1 MKCGRP
7 KPKGEQ
13 AAGAEG
19 GSAGGREG
27 LRGRQLSPLAR
38 ASVNAAEQSGLWG
51 LFFLKKYICI
61 YITGR
66 TTEGPGVKSLWLFE
80 VHFSQ
85 VGWSGVGMALEALE
99 VGRGAYLCQ
108 AGPCERKSGLQP
120 VWDPA
125 QQCVEP
131 R

>member
-27 LRGRQLSPLAR
+27 LRGRQLSPLAG

-51 LFFLKKYICI
+51 PFFKKIYMYI
-61 YITGR
+61 YNRKNHGR
-66 TTEGPGVKSLWLFE
+66 ARSEIAV
-80 VHFSQ
+80 
-85 VGWSGVGMALEALE
+85 AI
-99 VGRGAYLCQ
+99 
-108 AGPCERKSGLQP
+108 
-120 VWDPA
+120 
-125 QQCVEP
+125 
-131 R
+131 

>member
-19 GSAGGREG
+19 GRGCAEGSFSRSPEPLLTLLNRAVFGG
-27 LRGRQLSPLAR
+27 L
-38 ASVNAAEQSGLWG
+38 
-51 LFFLKKYICI
+51 FLKKYICI

-85 VGWSGVGMALEALE
+85 VGRSGVGMALEALE
-99 VGRGAYLCQ
+99 VGRGACLCQ
-108 AGPCERKSGLQP
+108 AGPCERQSGLQP

-125 QQCVEP
+125 QQCV
-131 R
+131 